1 MQPYFFNGLAGIN
14 HAEALRFRLCQV
26 KERLSRTIL
35 EIVSR
40 GFHTIFI
47 MLQARMRLR
56 RVKIQQIR
64 TIRQQTA
71 RRPHAQVADFI
82 SSQFATARLICK
94 GRIKIP
100 IGNYHGASFQRRTNH
115 LGNMLGTVS
124 GEQQR
129 LRTRSDIRI
138 GTLNPAKQQLANGH
152 AKHGAARFARDHAF
166 APLRLNVRAQP
177 FNLRG
182 FADAVYTFKGD
193 EYALHIHHSTLRRSQ
208 RYRCSLLRTVHR
220 TVHHRAGTTAGR
232 V

>member
-1 MQPYFFNGLAGIN
+1 MRPYFIDGLAGIN

-26 KERLSRTIL
+26 KKRLPCTTL

-71 RRPHAQVADFI
+71 RRPHAQVADFTCR
-82 SSQFATARLICK
+82 QFAAASLVCK
-94 GRIKIP
+94 RRIKVP
-100 IGNYHGASFQRRTNH
+100 IGNYHGTAFQCRTNH

-138 GTLNPAKQQLANGH
+138 GTFHAAKQQLANRH
-152 AKHGAARFARDHAF
+152 AKHSTAWLARDHAF
-166 APLRLNVRAQP
+166 APLRLNVRTQP